1 MRRVSSDWSRYLDM
15 TKPGRVHHFISY
27 ADLLYWERFQI
38 IKEKHEV
45 MKGIMSTFSPIAR
58 FPNGISVFHAFATNV
73 RVLNAV
79 QDSLQIARQ
88 SKSTE
93 DARINMLPL
102 VFLHSNPKFNP
113 PGKRTTPI
121 HIALDK
127 QSPIAFE
134 TMFQLLVDQR
144 KVCITSQL
152 LDVLD
157 PIINSSSPA
166 VLDFFNNSFYI
177 TDQYDGLRA
186 LEWEEEGEEKIC
198 ATSTAYITDE
208 FLQSLVK
215 SSDNA

>member
-134 TMFQLLVDQR
+134 TMFQLLVDQER
-144 KVCITSQL
+144 CASRR
-152 LDVLD
+152 
-157 PIINSSSPA
+157 SSSTCLTLSSIRRRRPSSISSTTA
-166 VLDFFNNSFYI
+166 S
-177 TDQYDGLRA
+177 
-186 LEWEEEGEEKIC
+186 
-198 ATSTAYITDE
+198 TSRTNTTG
-208 FLQSLVK
+208 
-215 SSDNA
+215 